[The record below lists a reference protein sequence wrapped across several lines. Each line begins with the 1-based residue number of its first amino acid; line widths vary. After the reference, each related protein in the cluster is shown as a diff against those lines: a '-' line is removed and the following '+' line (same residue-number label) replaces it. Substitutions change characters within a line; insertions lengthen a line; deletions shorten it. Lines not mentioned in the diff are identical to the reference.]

1 MKHNRK
7 RMAVLLAGLM
17 LPALLLAAEPPR
29 KAMRSFDQ
37 VHAAWANAM
46 RWGEM
51 EEREPF
57 LRAPA
62 VAASDDFQ
70 RRRWEQVR
78 ISGYR
83 ERSRTLQADG
93 RLRVRAEVSVI
104 NVHTQAERS
113 VVVDEYWAWLPE
125 LRSWKLDSGLPDLW
139 AER

>member
-1 MKHNRK
+1 MNKHLLRSLLLGL
-7 RMAVLLAGLM
+7 ALLPLLAV
-17 LPALLLAAEPPR
+17 AASPPR

-37 VHAAWANAM
+37 VHVAWANAM
-46 RWGEM
+46 RWGEL

-57 LRAPA
+57 L
-62 VAASDDFQ
+62 AATALAGLDDFQ

-83 ERSRTLQADG
+83 ERARNLQDDG

-113 VVVDEYWAWLPE
+113 VVVDEYWSWSPQ

-139 AER
+139 PER

>member
-1 MKHNRK
+1 MNK
-7 RMAVLLAGLM
+7 RLLRNLLLGLALLPLLA
-17 LPALLLAAEPPR
+17 LAANPPR

-37 VHAAWANAM
+37 VHVAWANAM
-46 RWGEM
+46 RWGEA

-57 LRAPA
+57 LAAPA
-62 VAASDDFQ
+62 LAGLDDLQ

-83 ERSRTLQADG
+83 ERSRNLREDG
-93 RLRVRAEVSVI
+93 RLHVRAEVSVI

-139 AER
+139 PER

>member
-1 MKHNRK
+1 MSRQWV
-7 RMAVLLAGLM
+7 RGALLLAGLL

-37 VHAAWANAM
+37 MHVAWSNAM

-57 LRAPA
+57 LG
-62 VAASDDFQ
+62 AASLAGLDDFQ

-83 ERSRTLQADG
+83 ERSRNLQADG
-93 RLRVRAEVSVI
+93 RLRIRAEVSLI

-113 VVVDEYWAWLPE
+113 VVVDEYWAWMPE

-139 AER
+139 PER

>member
-1 MKHNRK
+1 MNK
-7 RMAVLLAGLM
+7 RLLRSLLLGLALLPLLAV
-17 LPALLLAAEPPR
+17 AASPPR

-37 VHAAWANAM
+37 VHVAWANAM
-46 RWGEM
+46 RWGEA

-57 LRAPA
+57 L
-62 VAASDDFQ
+62 AAQAQAGLDDFQ

-83 ERSRTLQADG
+83 ERSRTLQDDG

-113 VVVDEYWAWLPE
+113 VVVDEYWAWSPQ

-139 AER
+139 PER